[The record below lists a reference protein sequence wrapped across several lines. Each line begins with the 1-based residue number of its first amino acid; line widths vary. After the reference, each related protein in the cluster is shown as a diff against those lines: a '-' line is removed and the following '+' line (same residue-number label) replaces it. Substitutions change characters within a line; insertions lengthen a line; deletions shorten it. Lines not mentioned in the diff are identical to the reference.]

1 MRRVEGAT
9 DSAVAWRQDELEWS
23 RRSTRPLRG
32 AAPRS
37 VYMNQEFTGA
47 GRPSAQEIRAA
58 LERVV
63 ASEVMRS
70 SPQLTAFL
78 RFVVEAVLEGSSDRI
93 KGYVIAVEVLK
104 RGAQFNPQI
113 DPIVRV
119 EATRLRR
126 TLERYYAGEGA
137 EDAIVITLPRGTYVP
152 TFTRRASQR
161 REYLTP
167 EPEAAPAVETLPP
180 GNGMPVLLV
189 EPFEVTGAPGPRSLS
204 AVSLHAML
212 SDAFARFDLVNVVW
226 DVAAGRP
233 ARAATDARID
243 YRMAGSAEYQEDG
256 AVRLRFR
263 LIDVADGNV
272 VWTRELEV
280 ASSGDPTDA
289 QERIVRELA
298 AALVQPFGVIFTHG
312 RAKSLGAGVGDPRY
326 RCLLEAADSFRSFDS
341 AQHLRARTCLERL
354 TVLDP
359 SFGLGFSFLA
369 ALYVREYLYGLDR
382 HAADLPPLERALRA
396 ARRGV
401 ELDPE
406 SARAYELLFLTLF
419 VRRDLPAAFA
429 AGDKALE
436 RNKYDMRAFGSYGQ
450 RLIAIG
456 EVDRGMDMLM
466 RAGDEAGV
474 RPAVDQFFLFLGS
487 YLRGDKA
494 AAAFHA
500 GQLTGDTF
508 QLGLLARALTG
519 ERTSALAAL
528 DRLFAL
534 NPEWRDNPRSQLE
547 KFFPAAS
554 IVDRLAADLATAASG
569 EDIEGAE

>member
-1 MRRVEGAT
+1 
-9 DSAVAWRQDELEWS
+9 
-23 RRSTRPLRG
+23 LRG

-37 VYMNQEFTGA
+37 AVYMNQEFTGG
-47 GRPSAQEIRAA
+47 GRSGAQEIRAA

-78 RFVVEAVLEGSSDRI
+78 RFVVEAVLEGNSDRI

-126 TLERYYAGEGA
+126 TLERYYADEGA
-137 EDAIVITLPRGTYVP
+137 EDPIIIALPRGTYAP
-152 TFTRRASQR
+152 TFTRRAANGAEGLAR
-161 REYLTP
+161 AAA
-167 EPEAAPAVETLPP
+167 AAPAAETLPP
-180 GNGMPVLLV
+180 GNGMPILLV
-189 EPFEVTGAPGPRSLS
+189 DPFEVIGTPGPRSVS

-212 SDAFARFDLVNVVW
+212 SDAFARFDLVNIVW
-226 DVAAGRP
+226 DSAAGSP
-233 ARAATDARID
+233 PRAPSDARVD
-243 YRMAGSAEYQEDG
+243 YRMAGSAEYHEDG

-263 LIDVADGNV
+263 LIDAADGNV

-280 ASSGDPTDA
+280 AAADQPNDA

-298 AALVQPFGVIFTHG
+298 ATLVQPFGVIFTHG
-312 RAKSLGAGVGDPRY
+312 RAKSLGAGIGDPRY
-326 RCLLEAADSFRSFDS
+326 RCVLEAAESFRSFDS
-341 AQHLRARTCLERL
+341 GQHSRARACLERL

-359 SFGLGFSFLA
+359 SFALGFSYLA
-369 ALYVREYLYGLDR
+369 ALYVREYLYGFDR
-382 HAADLPPLERALRA
+382 HDADLPPLERALRA

-406 SARAYELLFLTLF
+406 SARAYEMLFLALF

-429 AGDKALE
+429 AGDRAIE
-436 RNKYDMRAFGSYGQ
+436 RNKYDMRAVGSYGQ

-456 EVDRGMDMLM
+456 EIDKGMDMLM

-474 RPAVDQFFLFLGS
+474 RPAVDEFFLFLGS
-487 YLRGDKA
+487 YLRGDDA

-500 GQLTGDTF
+500 GQLTSDTF
-508 QLGLLARALTG
+508 QLGLLARALAAGAAG
-519 ERTSALAAL
+519 ERAAARLAL

-534 NPEWRDNPRSQLE
+534 NREWRDNPRGQLE
-547 KFFPAAS
+547 KFFPAAAV
-554 IVDRLAADLATAASG
+554 VDRLAADLAAAAAG
-569 EDIEGAE
+569 ADTGGAE